1 VGVGESNESQLFYY
15 FVESQRNPSQDPL
28 MLWLT
33 GGPGCSVLS
42 AFLFESGTFFSH
54 SPATLFL
61 EETSLILMN
70 LHAFHRHHPLFKIS
84 HFGVSNF

>member
-1 VGVGESNESQLFYY
+1 VGAGELNESQLFYY

-54 SPATLFL
+54 SLATLFL
-61 EETSLILMN
+61 FNENQNMMTTTLGSFDHEIVDVCDIILM
-70 LHAFHRHHPLFKIS
+70 P
-84 HFGVSNF
+84 